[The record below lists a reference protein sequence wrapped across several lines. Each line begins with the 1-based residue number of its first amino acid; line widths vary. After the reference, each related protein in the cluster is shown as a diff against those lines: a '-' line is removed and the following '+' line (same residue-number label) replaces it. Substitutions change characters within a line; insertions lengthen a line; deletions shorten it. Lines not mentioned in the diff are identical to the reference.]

1 MTEYGRIHT
10 DGSRSGGQPVLKPC
24 GHCGEQC
31 ADLIIDQGD
40 KWAHYS
46 ASCLEV
52 RTGYNLS
59 DDAPWRAEAI
69 AAYNTRKPTQGYGVV
84 TAANYTSPIGG
95 AATGLQTVVIRE
107 GMAACTDRIGGDCVV
122 THGVVGVAKDP
133 AAEWQAGYEA
143 GVEAA
148 ATALEADARLCDCAA
163 LEERECACGAW
174 DDYKSITSARA
185 VEIVRKLADT
195 Q

>member
-10 DGSRSGGQPVLKPC
+10 DGSRSGGQPVLLPC

-69 AAYNTRKPTQGYGVV
+69 AAYNKRQPTQSDALKV
-84 TAANYTSPIGG
+84 ARLA
-95 AATGLQTVVIRE
+95 LQ
-107 GMAACTDRIGGDCVV
+107 GMVLYSEMNEC
-122 THGVVGVAKDP
+122 
-133 AAEWQAGYEA
+133 WQDDNPQY
-143 GVEAA
+143 VEAA
-148 ATALEADARLCDCAA
+148 DEAIDVIDAA
-163 LEERECACGAW
+163 LEQS
-174 DDYKSITSARA
+174 K
-185 VEIVRKLADT
+185 
-195 Q
+195 